1 MAVHL
6 YVGDDPGPWLHGG
19 GVYCGW
25 PHRVHLRHTTWDWRE
40 VTCMNCLGRRAGAT
54 RFAEDQVKAERA
66 AAPQGDGDPR
76 PLGDDAA

>member
-1 MAVHL
+1 MAIHL

-40 VTCMNCLGRRAGAT
+40 VTCVNCLGRRAGVTQLALKDS
-54 RFAEDQVKAERA
+54 AK
-66 AAPQGDGDPR
+66 PGPDGDPR

>member
-1 MAVHL
+1 MAIHL

-40 VTCMNCLGRRAGAT
+40 VTCVNCLSRRDGLTKFAQKAT
-54 RFAEDQVKAERA
+54 
-66 AAPQGDGDPR
+66 PQGDGDPR